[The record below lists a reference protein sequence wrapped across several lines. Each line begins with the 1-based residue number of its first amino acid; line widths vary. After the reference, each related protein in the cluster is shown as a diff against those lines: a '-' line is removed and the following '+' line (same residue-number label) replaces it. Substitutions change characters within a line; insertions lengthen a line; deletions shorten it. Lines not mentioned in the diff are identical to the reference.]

1 MHRIKRFLGGL
12 HNALERAWADTQ
24 VDAPDTVTLAGE
36 AEAEAAEALEAMR
49 HAAPALHAENGAA
62 R

>member
-12 HNALERAWADTQ
+12 HNVLERAWADTQ
-24 VDAPDTVTLAGE
+24 VDAPDTVTLAG
-36 AEAEAAEALEAMR
+36 EAEAAEALEAMR